1 MTSPDT
7 EYASLAAFYR
17 AAWDQLGRG
26 VADAKHPARTPTLAT
41 IAANGFPAQRTV
53 VLRAADR
60 AAAEVKIHTDTL
72 TPKIEELRENNK
84 AALHVWIRKSML
96 QLRLE
101 VCFDIMT
108 GLDVAGRWNAVPHA
122 SRISYGTHPV
132 PGQPIVGPFDY
143 EKLAE
148 QERFAVLKGHV
159 QQIEV
164 LYLGTKHQRALYKR
178 SDDWCGQWISP

>member
-26 VADAKHPARTPTLAT
+26 VVDGKHPARTPTLAT
-41 IAANGFPAQRTV
+41 ISANGFPAQRTV

-60 AAAEVKIHTDTL
+60 ATADVEIHTDTL
-72 TPKIEELRENNK
+72 TPKVEELRVNNR

-101 VCFDIMT
+101 VCFDILT
-108 GLDVAGRWNAVPHA
+108 GLDVEERWNAVPRA

-132 PGQPIVGPFDY
+132 PGQPIAGPFDY
-143 EKLAE
+143 EKPAE
-148 QERFAVLKGHV
+148 QVRFAVLKGHV
-159 QQIEV
+159 QRI
-164 LYLGTKHQRALYKR
+164 
-178 SDDWCGQWISP
+178 

>member
-41 IAANGFPAQRTV
+41 ISANGFPAQRTV

-60 AAAEVKIHTDTL
+60 AAAEVEIHTDSL
-72 TPKIEELRENNK
+72 TPKVEELRANNK

-101 VCFDIMT
+101 VCFEILM
-108 GLDVAGRWNAVPHA
+108 GLDVADRWNAVPTA

-132 PGQPIVGPFDY
+132 PGQSIMGPFDY
-143 EKLAE
+143 EKPAE
-148 QERFAVLKGHV
+148 QARFAVLKGCV

-164 LYLGTKHQRALYKR
+164 LYLGAKHQRALYKR
-178 SDDWCGQWISP
+178 ADDWCGQWISP

>member
-1 MTSPDT
+1 MTSRGT
-7 EYASLAAFYR
+7 EYESLAVFYR

-41 IAANGFPAQRTV
+41 ISANGFPAQRTV

-60 AAAEVKIHTDTL
+60 AAADVEIHTDTL
-72 TPKIEELRENNK
+72 TPKVEELRVNNR

-101 VCFDIMT
+101 VCFDILT
-108 GLDVAGRWNAVPHA
+108 GLDVEERWNAVPPA

-132 PGQPIVGPFDY
+132 PGQPIAGPFDY
-143 EKLAE
+143 EKPDE
-148 QERFAVLKGHV
+148 QARFAVLKGHV
-159 QQIEV
+159 QRIEV
-164 LYLGTKHQRALYKR
+164 LYLGAKHQRALFKR
-178 SDDWCGQWISP
+178 NDDWCGQWISP